1 MKAAVSALMIAV
13 VAATAYAQ
21 RGGGGRQGG
30 VFGGF
35 GGVRRGGSGAPILP
49 NIPYDGRFVFV
60 RLRYTPP
67 IPFQT
72 QRVMWSHDYPE
83 GEEHFTKIL
92 SELTYL
98 NPHTEQSNIYALDDV
113 DLFKSPIAYLCE
125 PGQWSLT
132 DHEASTFRD
141 YLLKGG
147 FLIIDD
153 FRYQHWENFEYQM
166 RRILPDAKIVDLD
179 GSTPIVHDAFFEI
192 KDLGS
197 VPNYYDQGHPI
208 FRGIYEDNDPSKRLM
223 VMINYNTD
231 ISEYWEWSATG
242 LKPVDESNEA
252 YKLGVN
258 YVIYGMTH

>member
-1 MKAAVSALMIAV
+1 MKAAISALIV
-13 VAATAYAQ
+13 VVLAGTAYAQ
-21 RGGGGRQGG
+21 FGGRQGG
-30 VFGGF
+30 FGGGF
-35 GGVRRGGSGAPILP
+35 GGRRGGGGSGAPILP
-49 NIPYDGRFVFV
+49 NMPYDGRFVFV

-83 GEEHFTKIL
+83 GEVHFTKIL
-92 SELTYL
+92 NDLTYI
-98 NPHTEQSNIYALDDV
+98 NAHTEQSNIYALDDV
-113 DLFKSPIAYLCE
+113 DLFKYPVAYLCE

-132 DHEASTFRD
+132 DHEASTFRE
-141 YLLKGG
+141 YLQKGG

-153 FRYQHWENFEYQM
+153 FRYQHWENFDYQIH
-166 RRILPDAKIVDLD
+166 RILPDARIVDLD
-179 GSTPIVHDAFFEI
+179 GNSPVFHDAFFQI
-192 KDLGS
+192 KDLDNI
-197 VPNYYDQGHPI
+197 PNYYDQGHPI

-231 ISEYWEWSATG
+231 ISEYWEWSGTG